1 MKLQQQALAGVKW
14 TGLASALNACSD
26 IVRTVV
32 LARFLSPVD
41 YGLMAMAAIVI
52 GFVQMY
58 MDLGISAAIIHRQDT
73 TRQQLSSLYWL
84 NIFGGLAVF
93 GAVWL
98 ATPWIPLFF
107 KEPRILPLLKV
118 MSVVFIVAPIG
129 SQFEILLQ
137 KQLLFR
143 LLARWEI
150 VASFTATIV
159 AIMCAIAG
167 FGAWTLVFS
176 FLANV
181 SVKTLL
187 LACVGFSRFRPALH
201 FRRADLKGYVGFG
214 LFQMGERSINYMAE
228 RLDQMLIGP
237 ILGAQALGFYNFALY
252 LTAQPISRINPIL
265 TKVAFPMFS
274 RIQDDT
280 SRLRRG
286 YIKLLSLL
294 ATVNAPLLVGLAA
307 VAPWFVPVVF
317 GAKWTPSVILVQILS
332 FVSLS
337 RCIGNPIGSLQ
348 LAKGRAD
355 LGFWW
360 NVLLFACSVPAI
372 YIGGKTGQA
381 TGVALALLVLQI
393 CLNVPSYLY
402 LVRPLIGRCARDYMR
417 ATLKPVSLAA
427 VMGLIIISLPLLNT
441 GLSVIVELTLQIVL
455 GALIYVSLL
464 RVLNRGAIV
473 EFQSALLSR

>member
-1 MKLQQQALAGVKW
+1 
-14 TGLASALNACSD
+14 
-26 IVRTVV
+26 
-32 LARFLSPVD
+32 
-41 YGLMAMAAIVI
+41 
-52 GFVQMY
+52 
-58 MDLGISAAIIHRQDT
+58 
-73 TRQQLSSLYWL
+73 
-84 NIFGGLAVF
+84 
-93 GAVWL
+93 
-98 ATPWIPLFF
+98 
-107 KEPRILPLLKV
+107 
-118 MSVVFIVAPIG
+118 
-129 SQFEILLQ
+129 
-137 KQLLFR
+137 
-143 LLARWEI
+143 
-150 VASFTATIV
+150 
-159 AIMCAIAG
+159 
-167 FGAWTLVFS
+167 
-176 FLANV
+176 
-181 SVKTLL
+181 
-187 LACVGFSRFRPALH
+187 
-201 FRRADLKGYVGFG
+201 
-214 LFQMGERSINYMAE
+214 
-228 RLDQMLIGP
+228 MLIGP

-280 SRLRRG
+280 GRLRRG

-317 GAKWTPSVILVQILS
+317 GAKWTPSIMLVQILS

-360 NVLLFACSVPAI
+360 NVLLLVCSVPAI
-372 YIGGKTGQA
+372 YIGGKTGEA
-381 TGVALALLVLQI
+381 TGVALALLVLQV

-427 VMGLIIISLPLLNT
+427 VMGLAVISLPLLNT
-441 GLSVIVELTLQIVL
+441 GLPITIELTLQIFL
-455 GALIYVSLL
+455 GALIYISLL
-464 RVLNRGAIV
+464 RVLNRAAIV